1 MTKAKPESMSSK
13 IWTESIDLDYR
24 ILSKATDLVA
34 ELKKHSISN
43 WKVKNNKHKLIHELD
58 FMLESKYELLAALT
72 VVEKIEETKKW
83 STTN

>member
-1 MTKAKPESMSSK
+1 MTKVKPESMSSK

-72 VVEKIEETKKW
+72 VVEKIEESKK
-83 STTN
+83 

>member
-1 MTKAKPESMSSK
+1 MSSK

-72 VVEKIEETKKW
+72 VVEKIEESKK
-83 STTN
+83 

>member
-72 VVEKIEETKKW
+72 VVEKIEESKK
-83 STTN
+83 